1 MATTAGGLT
10 TALVLWSLSG
20 LTEPFPAPVR
30 VGLLVAFGLALAL
43 RSRGVVS
50 FPLPQA
56 ARQIPREVFLTHPV
70 RAALRFGYPF
80 GTGVRTYLVA
90 TPPYAVA
97 AAILLLRPP
106 LPAALALGA
115 GFGLARGLLPLTYR
129 YRRPSALPDA
139 AEPPGGAARTPDRRK
154 LPSAAWWSREG
165 GDERHRHPL

>member
-1 MATTAGGLT
+1 VATTAGGLT
-10 TALVLWSLSG
+10 TALVLWLLSG
-20 LTEPFPAPVR
+20 LTEPFPAPLR
-30 VGLLVAFGLALAL
+30 VGLLVAFVVALTLRARGL
-43 RSRGVVS
+43 VS

-106 LPAALALGA
+106 LAAALALGA
-115 GFGLARGLLPLTYR
+115 GFGLARGLLPIGYLRKNT
-129 YRRPSALPDA
+129 SAHSNA
-139 AEPPGGAARTPDRRK
+139 AERSAAARASDQRK
-154 LPSAAWWSREG
+154 LP
-165 GDERHRHPL
+165 